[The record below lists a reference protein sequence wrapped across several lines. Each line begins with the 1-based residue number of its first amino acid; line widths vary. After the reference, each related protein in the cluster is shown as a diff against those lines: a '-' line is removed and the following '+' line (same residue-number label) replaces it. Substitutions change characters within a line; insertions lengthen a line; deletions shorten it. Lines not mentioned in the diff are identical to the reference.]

1 MSENNRNFSNEA
13 MEKIIGN
20 MTAEM
25 KNIDGQYVPLGF
37 STPTT
42 TTTETL
48 SWNQQTNFIN
58 HFHADPIVGMEHYAA
73 PQQSFSYIQ
82 PTSHIYETNGYKKNL
97 SDYEMYKSMQ
107 NGVAD
112 MGLYDKDYRILLQ
125 NSQMMQN
132 QVPDHIH
139 ESMPQNSNR
148 TQLIEHLVGNWMV
161 PNNSGTYSPFGNS
174 ESFKPNVF
182 DLQTERDV
190 NIHLPKDD
198 SKFKATEDEVQF
210 QFNRDLRK
218 PRMVAEVKPMRPSYS
233 DVLTKPVP
241 QTNSVKPLKNDSKET
256 KPKKDAKKG
265 SKTEK
270 EKKTN
275 SMLNRSNTNNDIKEV
290 PLDKSMSAV
299 KTEKTKNSKNGNLS
313 RKWASLDNLADNVQK
328 VDDSKKKKQ
337 EENSSTKSS
346 IKPQTSKKLNKT
358 VNDIIDLELDNSK
371 SENLYIT
378 KNGVKK
384 VTKPTVRPKSND
396 SFGNNDRPPG
406 KRNQR
411 TRKKENHVPF
421 GMFFFFTVEAT
432 FIYIFYKYNFFFINS
447 YRTVK

>member
-1 MSENNRNFSNEA
+1 MSENNRNCSNEA

-58 HFHADPIVGMEHYAA
+58 HFHADPIGMEHYEAP

-82 PTSHIYETNGYKKNL
+82 PSSHIYETNGYKKNL
-97 SDYEMYKSMQ
+97 DYEMYKSMQ
-107 NGVAD
+107 NGVTD
-112 MGLYDKDYRILLQ
+112 MGLYDRDYRILLQ

-132 QVPDHIH
+132 QVPGHIQ
-139 ESMPQNSNR
+139 ENVPQSSNR

-174 ESFKPNVF
+174 ESFKHNVF
-182 DLQTERDV
+182 DLQTERERDI
-190 NIHLPKDD
+190 NLHLPKDE

-241 QTNSVKPLKNDSKET
+241 QTNNVKPLKSDCKEA

-265 SKTEK
+265 GKADK

-275 SMLNRSNTNNDIKEV
+275 GILNRSNTNNDIKEI
-290 PLDKSMSAV
+290 PLDKGLNAV

-313 RKWASLDNLADNVQK
+313 RKWASLDNLADNIQK
-328 VDDSKKKKQ
+328 VDDVKKKKP
-337 EENSSTKSS
+337 EENNSIKSP
-346 IKPQTSKKLNKT
+346 IKPQPSKKVNKT
-358 VNDIIDLELDNSK
+358 VNDIIDLEIDNGKIESV
-371 SENLYIT
+371 NIT

-384 VTKPTVRPKSND
+384 VNKPAVRPKSND

-421 GMFFFFTVEAT
+421 GK
-432 FIYIFYKYNFFFINS
+432 FITK
-447 YRTVK
+447 